1 MSIPTHFFIKSK
13 LNGLV
18 LDITASN
25 PAPGTPI
32 ILYAAI
38 GTPNQQWKFNEQGLI
53 VSKFNGFA
61 IESQGL
67 YRQIVANPATGT
79 ATQQWLFTDKGTIQN
94 KETGFNLEVLNGS
107 SDLATPVILS
117 VPRAPIEGIGT
128 DPIQAW
134 ELVLI
139 AQ

>member
-18 LDITASN
+18 LDITASD
-25 PAPGTPI
+25 PAPGAPI

-53 VSKFNGFA
+53 VSKFNGSA

-67 YRQIVANPATGT
+67 NRQVVANPIGT
-79 ATQQWLFTDKGTIQN
+79 ATQQWLFTDKGTIVN
-94 KETGFNLEVLNGS
+94 KETGFHLEVLNGS
-107 SDLATPVILS
+107 SDLGTPVILA
-117 VPRAPIEGIGT
+117 VPRAPIEVIGT
-128 DPIQAW
+128 DPTQAW
-134 ELVLI
+134 ELVLV